1 MSGYVAE
8 DAVAIRAVLAK
19 REEERKA
26 MLTYWCSCGHTGRM
40 DYKQLDGHPVGSS
53 CAKPCNE

>member
-1 MSGYVAE
+1 MTEFVAD
-8 DAVAIRAVLAK
+8 DAVAIRAVLAE
-19 REEERKA
+19 REKERAA

-40 DYKQLDGHPVGSS
+40 EYKQLDGHPVCSS